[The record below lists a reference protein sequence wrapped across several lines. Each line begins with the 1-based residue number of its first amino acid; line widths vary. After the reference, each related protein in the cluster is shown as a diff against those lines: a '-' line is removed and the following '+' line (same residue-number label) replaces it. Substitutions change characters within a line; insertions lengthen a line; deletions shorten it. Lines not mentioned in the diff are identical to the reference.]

1 MTLSA
6 AGRLPPDGSA
16 DPQGSQPIA
25 IKQRS
30 MSLEEADNL
39 SDRYRNQVD
48 QEELRLIRHENGG
61 AGLDTFVMK
70 GQSSPQHSQIEE
82 VKE

>member
-1 MTLSA
+1 
-6 AGRLPPDGSA
+6 
-16 DPQGSQPIA
+16 
-25 IKQRS
+25 

-48 QEELRLIRHENGG
+48 QEELRLIRDENGG

-70 GQSSPQHSQIEE
+70 G
-82 VKE
+82 